1 MGKEALAAAL
11 EKLAAANPPGC
22 AVTAAYDGL
31 EMEVG
36 P

>member
-1 MGKEALAAAL
+1 MGDDALREAL

-22 AVTAAYDGL
+22 ALTVAEDGL